1 MSLLSR
7 IRNVF
12 QKGRLQ
18 RELDEE
24 LADHIDEAIRAG
36 RSRAEAE
43 RALGNVF
50 RHRENS
56 MDIKMAVWLES
67 LRADVVFGFRQLRQ
81 RPAVTGAAIL
91 SLALAI
97 GAVNTAFRLTDAVLL
112 RPLPVA
118 EPQSLRVVTFGVMD
132 EATGKE
138 EEGDSFSY
146 PQFAQMRDAVKDAA
160 DLFVVAYA
168 GRQDITYGSDEDME
182 KAYRQYVSGTTFGLF
197 GLRPAVGRLLT
208 EADDKTPGGHPVAVI
223 SYDYWTRRFGRN
235 PKAVGQTFREG
246 LTIYEIVGVG
256 PEGFTGTETGTMT
269 EYFIPAMQNAE
280 AIGRSNWTWMRV
292 WARLRPGAAEQVVRE
307 RLQASMTAHRQERA
321 KEFAANTP
329 KARLDQYLNSAVRLQ
344 PAAAGVSGTQ
354 KNYRE
359 PLLILGAVVL
369 LVLLIACANVAN
381 LLTAQTA
388 ARAKEMALRVSI
400 GAGRGR
406 LVQLLLMEC
415 LLLATGATAVG
426 LVFAWWWT
434 PMVVGMI
441 NPAENPVR
449 LALPADWRVSGFA
462 ALLALGVTILFGM
475 GPALRAS
482 GVKPMA
488 AMKGG
493 EDPRGRRRVMHAMIA
508 VQVAFCFVVHFLAGL
523 FVGTFERL
531 SSQQTGFKTERM
543 LLLETGVKGTKE
555 TGTRPLQVWEDVA
568 QRLRDKPG
576 VTSVAFSNWALMS
589 GSAWTSTVLLPN
601 REIDPQVSHFLRV
614 SPGWLETMGIGR
626 NGGRDFRPG
635 DKETKLDA
643 EKKPVEGVVI
653 VNEAFARRHFNGE
666 NPVGRSFETFA
677 EGNISVRNRIVGY
690 VRDARYRRMRDAMP
704 PTVYVPME
712 EAQWAKFAVE
722 TAGEPGALA
731 TTLRQTVA
739 GVGNGFRVANVRT
752 QGELVSNQLIRER
765 LLAIL
770 SVFFAIVALV
780 LAAVG
785 LYGVLNYAV
794 LQRRREIGIRMALGA
809 RTGHIARHVGGE
821 LLLMLLV
828 GSAAGLGMGLASE
841 QFVASLL
848 FEVSG
853 RELPVLAAPLVI
865 MLAAATLA
873 ALPPIVAAA
882 RMDPARALR
891 SE

>member
-1 MSLLSR
+1 MSLLTR

-12 QKGRLQ
+12 QKSRLQ

-43 RALGNVF
+43 RALGDVF

-97 GAVNTAFRLTDAVLL
+97 GAVTTAFRLTDAVLL

-138 EEGDSFSY
+138 DEGDAFSY

-197 GLRPAVGRLLT
+197 GLRPAAGRLLT

-223 SYDYWTRRFGRN
+223 SYDYWTRRFGRD
-235 PKAVGQTFREG
+235 PKAVGRTFREG
-246 LTIYEIVGVG
+246 LRIYEIVGVG

-280 AIGRSNWTWMRV
+280 AIGRSNWSWMRV
-292 WARLRPGAAEQVVRE
+292 WARLRPGAAETVVRE

-329 KARLDQYLNSAVRLQ
+329 KARLEQYLNSAVRLQ

-369 LVLLIACANVAN
+369 LVLFIACANVAN

-415 LLLATGATAVG
+415 LLLATGATLVG

-449 LALPADWRVSGFA
+449 LSLPVDWRVSGFA

-493 EDPRGRRRVMHAMIA
+493 EDPRGRRLVMHALIA

-555 TGTRPLQVWEDVA
+555 TGTRPLPVWEDVA

-576 VTSVAFSNWALMS
+576 VKSVAFSSWALMA
-589 GSAWTSTVLLPN
+589 GSAWTSTVILPN
-601 REIDPQVSHFLRV
+601 REIDPQVSHFLGV
-614 SPGWLETMGIGR
+614 SPGWLGTMGIGMT
-626 NGGRDFRPG
+626 GGRDFRPG
-635 DKETKLDA
+635 DLAAKLD
-643 EKKPVEGVVI
+643 EKKRPVEGVVI

-666 NPVGRSFETFA
+666 NPVGRSFDTFA
-677 EGNISVRNRIVGY
+677 EGNIPVRNRIVGY

-712 EAQWAKFAVE
+712 EAQWATFAVE

-739 GVGNGFRVANVRT
+739 GVGNGFRVTNVRT

-809 RTGHIARHVGGE
+809 RTRHIARHVGGE
-821 LLLMLLV
+821 LFLMLLV
-828 GSAAGLGMGLASE
+828 GSAAGLGMGLVSE

-853 RELPVLAAPLVI
+853 RELPVLATPLVV
-865 MLAAATLA
+865 MLAAAILA
-873 ALPPIVAAA
+873 ALPPIVAAS